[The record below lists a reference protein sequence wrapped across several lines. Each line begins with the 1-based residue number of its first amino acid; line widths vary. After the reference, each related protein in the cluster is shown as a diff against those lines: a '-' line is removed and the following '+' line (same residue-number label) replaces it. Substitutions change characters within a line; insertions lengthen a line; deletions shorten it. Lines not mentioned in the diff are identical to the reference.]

1 MTAFSEHEL
10 AGRHRAQHAGTR
22 PPCHNTIEGHL
33 TSVRDFARF
42 LTASRG
48 IAGWATVNT
57 GDVEAFL
64 ASRPSMAAHR
74 LAGLRRF
81 FRFATRRRLVLTDPA
96 KDIISA
102 QPWGFRGPSL
112 TLDQQ
117 RELFRRWTSGADDV
131 HPHEALTGL
140 LALIHA
146 ATTQEIR
153 YLTVEAI
160 APATR
165 AVTLQGRP
173 QPTPLDP
180 WTQAA
185 IQACLAHRHALRS
198 ANPYLIVTLQT
209 KATRAP
215 SGDSYVKNILAPA
228 GIRPRVLRSSRIL
241 SLVCTADP
249 KLVAT
254 AYGMTYDAVT
264 AYLAD
269 RVDPT
274 RLPNP

>member
-1 MTAFSEHEL
+1 MTISAMGSMT
-10 AGRHRAQHAGTR
+10 RRA
-22 PPCHNTIEGHL
+22 
-33 TSVRDFARF
+33 V
-42 LTASRG
+42 
-48 IAGWATVNT
+48 
-57 GDVEAFL
+57 
-64 ASRPSMAAHR
+64 MAAIPVT
-74 LAGLRRF
+74 
-81 FRFATRRRLVLTDPA
+81 ATARKPCSPIL
-96 KDIISA
+96 
-102 QPWGFRGPSL
+102 G
-112 TLDQQ
+112 
-117 RELFRRWTSGADDV
+117 RWRS
-131 HPHEALTGL
+131 PCR
-140 LALIHA
+140 
-146 ATTQEIR
+146 TQEIR

-165 AVTLQGRP
+165 AVTLRGRP

-185 IQACLAHRHALRS
+185 IRACLAHRHALRS

-241 SLVCTADP
+241 SLVSTADP

-274 RLPNP
+274 RLPTRDLQAAPCT